1 MFHVWQSTQDTQ
13 GQIDT
18 ARETPVP
25 RLGTTKRQT
34 LKRIINQGRTMKH
47 ATDRTAGLNSE
58 LAVEMIG
65 NRYNLILAGA
75 RRMRE
80 LSRGD
85 MPKITL
91 KFPHSAG
98 VTALLEIEAGKI
110 GKDYIYRETEV
121 QPRRRN
127 KQQPL

>member
-1 MFHVWQSTQDTQ
+1 
-13 GQIDT
+13 
-18 ARETPVP
+18 
-25 RLGTTKRQT
+25 
-34 LKRIINQGRTMKH
+34 MKH
-47 ATDRTAGLNSE
+47 PADRTAGLNSE
-58 LAVEMIG
+58 AAVAMIG

-85 MPKITL
+85 MPRIDL

-98 VTALLEIEAGKI
+98 VTAMLEIEAGKV
-110 GKDYIYRETEV
+110 GVDYIYRETEV